1 MNFSYQTLDTTSKN
15 NFHNVFALDVLE
27 GLSNTPKR
35 LYSKYFYDDIGSKI
49 FQEIT
54 DLPEYY
60 LTNCEAEIL
69 ETHKQ
74 QILDNITDKIRLI
87 ELGAGD
93 GRKTNILLKH
103 FLEQKLDFEYTP
115 VDISSKAMQIL
126 LESLKNQFS
135 QTSLQTKGIVAEYFN
150 AISWLAHSD
159 DRTNFVMFLGSNI
172 GNFNL
177 KEAKKFLRYLWNSLN
192 DGDYV
197 FIGFDLKK
205 DISVLNAAYNDSA
218 GVTRRFNLNI
228 LQRINNEL
236 QANFDLDKFY
246 HFAHYNVVSGAME
259 SWLISSEEQKVK
271 IKSIHKSFALQAW
284 EGIHTEYSYKY
295 TYENIHELARDTG
308 FEIKS
313 ILKDSRGYFAN
324 SLWKVD
330 KGNLV

>member
-1 MNFSYQTLDTTSKN
+1 MNFSYQTLDATSQN
-15 NFHNVFALDVLE
+15 YSHNVFALDVLE
-27 GLSNTPKR
+27 GLSNDPKR
-35 LYSKYFYDDIGSKI
+35 LYSKYFYDDVGSKI

-54 DLPEYY
+54 ELPEYY
-60 LTNCEAEIL
+60 LTNCEAEVL

-74 QILDNITDKIRLI
+74 KILDSIPKKIRLI

-93 GRKTNILLKH
+93 GRKTNILLRH
-103 FLEQKLDFEYTP
+103 FLHQGLDFEYTP

-126 LESLKNQFS
+126 LESLKNKFA
-135 QTSLQTKGIVAEYFN
+135 QTPLQVKGVVAEYFN

-159 DRTNFVMFLGSNI
+159 HITNLVMFLGSNI

-177 KEAKKFLRYLWNSLN
+177 NEAKKFLRYLWNSLN

-197 FIGFDLKK
+197 LIGFDLKK

-236 QANFDLDKFY
+236 QANFDLEKFT

-259 SWLISSEEQKVK
+259 SWLISSIQQDVT
-271 IKSIHKSFALQAW
+271 IKSIHKNFTLKAW

-295 TYENIHELARDTG
+295 TFENIRELAHDTG
-308 FEIKS
+308 FEIS
-313 ILKDSRGYFAN
+313 NIFEDSHGYFVDT
-324 SLWKVD
+324 LWKVV
-330 KGNLV
+330 KKPC